1 MPQGTNVSMA
11 YVEKTSAKAGT
22 ELILQVETI
31 ILLPQIHSKPISNPL
46 KSIPNPLKI
55 SIIIKQVRGKAIPA
69 TVTKMPF
76 VPTNYFV
83 GK

>member
-31 ILLPQIHSKPISNPL
+31 IFFTPNTLETHF
-46 KSIPNPLKI
+46 KSTPNPLKI